1 MNDTTQF
8 DLMSRTDLSRIQGYF
23 EFLYEIMKAKNQ
35 DSDKSPEGGA
45 SCYYQITVK
54 VKEIW
59 I

>member
-8 DLMSRTDLSRIQGYF
+8 GLMSKADLSRIQEYF
-23 EFLYEIMKAKNQ
+23 EFLYGIMKAKNQ
-35 DSDKSPEGGA
+35 DSEENGGA
-45 SCYYQITVK
+45 GCYYQITIR

>member
-8 DLMSRTDLSRIQGYF
+8 DLMSKADLSRIQDYF
-23 EFLYEIMKAKNQ
+23 EFLYEIMQIKNQ
-35 DSDKSPEGGA
+35 DSGKSPEGGA
-45 SCYYQITVK
+45 GCYYRITVK

>member
-8 DLMSRTDLSRIQGYF
+8 DLMSKADLSRIQDYF
-23 EFLYEIMKAKNQ
+23 EFLYEIMQIKNQ
-35 DSDKSPEGGA
+35 DSGKSPKGGA
-45 SCYYQITVK
+45 GCYYQITVK

>member
-8 DLMSRTDLSRIQGYF
+8 DLMSKADLSRIQGYF
-23 EFLYEIMKAKNQ
+23 QFLYEIMKAKNQ
-35 DSDKSPEGGA
+35 DSEETGGA
-45 SCYYQITVK
+45 GCYYQITVK

>member
-8 DLMSRTDLSRIQGYF
+8 DLMSKADLSRIQGYF
-23 EFLYEIMKAKNQ
+23 QFLYEIMKVKNQ
-35 DSDKSPEGGA
+35 DSEENGGA
-45 SCYYQITVK
+45 GCYYQITIR